1 MENKRI
7 YKARLDFYYK
17 LLVIYFLFL
26 VVYLLIRGN
35 FGKQEFSIVIH
46 DPILYITFFFILYTL
61 VILILNMIKG
71 KEIEFTD
78 DKIILKNRFRKK
90 VILYSDIISIKFSK
104 EKERFNDNKST
115 VKRIR
120 IKLQNRKRLMR
131 IRLSEFYDEIKLINE
146 FKSVLKFIVKKS

>member
-17 LLVIYFLFL
+17 LLVIYFMFL
-26 VVYLLIRGN
+26 VVYLLIKGN
-35 FGKQEFSIVIH
+35 FGTKEFTIVIH
-46 DPILYITFFFILYTL
+46 DPILYITFFFILYTS
-61 VILILNMIKG
+61 VILIVNMIKG
-71 KEIEFTD
+71 KEIEFMN
-78 DKIILKNRFRKK
+78 DKIILKNRFRTK

-115 VKRIR
+115 VRRIR
-120 IKLQNRKRLMR
+120 IKLLNRKRLMR

-146 FKSVLKFIVKKS
+146 FKSVQKFIVKKV

>member
-61 VILILNMIKG
+61 VILIVNMIKG

-90 VILYSDIISIKFSK
+90 VIIYSDIISIKFSK

>member
-61 VILILNMIKG
+61 VILIVNMIKG